1 MVQSHLC
8 MFTTVSSEMAQ
19 FLQYNNPENDTKA
32 IQCQMIMD
40 KPQRSSQEIFFF
52 LRISSRKAEREL
64 KASLINFTRA

>member
-19 FLQYNNPENDTKA
+19 FLQYNNPENDTEA

-40 KPQRSSQEIFFF
+40 KPQRSSQEIFF
-52 LRISSRKAEREL
+52 LRISSRKAGKEL
-64 KASLINFTRA
+64 KASLIHFTKA